1 MADSLGGNWLGI
13 VGATSMKTE
22 GEKNRRGRSP
32 AQTINVIWWLEE
44 KGRSQNSQRRVYL
57 GLRAG
62 DGVAGQV
69 REHKRRSRG
78 WGGFGWRQQ
87 VGRSHPML
95 SVAPVGWG
103 GEQALVIWCGAAGGK
118 GLGCR
123 EGLLEKLRQRM
134 LERRPEGKKRRS
146 REWSFGEH
154 SLQGQR
160 KWELEREESGERP
173 SVSPA
178 TKKLGQ

>member
-1 MADSLGGNWLGI
+1 MADSLGDTWLGI

-22 GEKNRRGRSP
+22 GKKNRCGRSL

-44 KGRSQNSQRRVYL
+44 KGRSQNSQRRVCL

-78 WGGFGWRQQ
+78 WDGFGWRQQ
-87 VGRSHPML
+87 VGRSHHAECGPCG
-95 SVAPVGWG
+95 VGRG
-103 GEQALVIWCGAAGGK
+103 TSSVIWCGAAGGK

-134 LERRPEGKKRRS
+134 LERRPGGKKGGPENGALGNTVYRARGNGSWKGRS
-146 REWSFGEH
+146 
-154 SLQGQR
+154 Q
-160 KWELEREESGERP
+160 GERP
-173 SVSPA
+173 SVSSA
-178 TKKLGQ
+178 TKKLGR

>member
-1 MADSLGGNWLGI
+1 MADSLGDTWLGI

-22 GEKNRRGRSP
+22 GKKNRRGRSL

-44 KGRSQNSQRRVYL
+44 KGRSQNSQRCVCL

-69 REHKRRSRG
+69 REHRRRSRG
-78 WGGFGWRQQ
+78 WDGFGWRQQ

-134 LERRPEGKKRRS
+134 LERRLEGKKRGAENGALGNTVYRARGNGSWKGRS
-146 REWSFGEH
+146 
-154 SLQGQR
+154 Q
-160 KWELEREESGERP
+160 GERP
-173 SVSPA
+173 SVSSA
-178 TKKLGQ
+178 TKKLGR